1 MCYDLCI
8 VVQVLVW
15 KEINYSQMSEDSKQ
29 MLVVEVNLLRQLR
42 HEFIVRYYDRI
53 IDKAKSMLFI
63 VMEYCE
69 GGDLATYIQKMK
81 SNQWV
86 ALKL

>member
-1 MCYDLCI
+1 MI
-8 VVQVLVW
+8 QVLVW

-53 IDKAKSMLFI
+53 IDKANSMLYI

-81 SNQWV
+81 SNQ
-86 ALKL
+86 